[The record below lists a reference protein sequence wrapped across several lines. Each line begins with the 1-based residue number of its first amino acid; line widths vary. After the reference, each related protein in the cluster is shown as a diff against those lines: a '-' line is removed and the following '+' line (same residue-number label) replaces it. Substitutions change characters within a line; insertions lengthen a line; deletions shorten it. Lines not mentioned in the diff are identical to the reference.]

1 MEFPKC
7 IRNEKVTISPEK
19 NNDKCFQ
26 YAATIPLN
34 YQIIKKNQERIS
46 SMNPFINQ
54 YNWKK

>member
-7 IRNEKVTISPEK
+7 IRNKKVTISLEK

-54 YNWKK
+54 YN